1 MIARGNV
8 PIQLLNDVKNYIN
21 ITWSDVATD
30 EKVCGLIASGSA
42 YLDLKIGGSPDYEA
56 DGMPRTLLLEWVRYA
71 WSEALDVFEANFLPL
86 ILTAQHEE
94 VAANAQT
101 DTVPAPG

>member
-1 MIARGNV
+1 MTRQDIPAG
-8 PIQLLNDVKNYIN
+8 LLTDIENYLN
-21 ITWSDVATD
+21 ITWSDPATD

-86 ILTAQHEE
+86 ILTAQLE
-94 VAANAQT
+94 VT
-101 DTVPAPG
+101 PDGMESTVSPEN

>member
-1 MIARGNV
+1 MIPRDNV
-8 PIQLLNDVKNYIN
+8 PPKLLEEVKNYIN
-21 ITWSDVATD
+21 VTWSDVATD

-42 YLDLKIGGSPDYEA
+42 YLDLKIGGGPDYEE

-86 ILTAQHEE
+86 ILTAQLE
-94 VAANAQT
+94 VT
-101 DTVPAPG
+101 PDGMESTVSPEN

>member
-1 MIARGNV
+1 MIPRDNV
-8 PIQLLNDVKNYIN
+8 PPKLLEDVKNYIN
-21 ITWSDVATD
+21 VTWSDYATD
-30 EKVCGLIASGSA
+30 KKVCGLIASGSA

-101 DTVPAPG
+101 DTVPVPG

>member
-1 MIARGNV
+1 MIARNGV
-8 PIQLLNDVKNYIN
+8 PPQLLEEVKNYIN
-21 ITWSDVATD
+21 ITWSDPATD
-30 EKVCGLIASGSA
+30 AKVCGLIASGSA

-94 VAANAQT
+94 VAANAQK

>member
-1 MIARGNV
+1 MIARNGV
-8 PIQLLNDVKNYIN
+8 PPQLLEEVKNYIN
-21 ITWSDVATD
+21 VTWSDVATD

-42 YLDLKIGGSPDYEA
+42 YLDLKIGGGPDYEE

-86 ILTAQHEE
+86 ILTAQQEE
-94 VAANAQT
+94 VAASAQT
-101 DTVPAPG
+101 DTVPATS

>member
-1 MIARGNV
+1 MTRRTV
-8 PIQLLNDVKNYIN
+8 PAALLADVKNYLN

>member
-1 MIARGNV
+1 MTRQTV
-8 PIQLLNDVKNYIN
+8 PPALLANVKNYLN
-21 ITWSDVATD
+21 ITWDDEATD

-56 DGMPRTLLLEWVRYA
+56 DGLPRTLLLEWVRYA

-86 ILTAQHEE
+86 ILTAQQEE
-94 VAANAQT
+94 VAASAQT
-101 DTVPAPG
+101 DTVSATS

>member
-1 MIARGNV
+1 MITRESV
-8 PIQLLNDVKNYIN
+8 PAALLGDVKNYLN

-56 DGMPRTLLLEWVRYA
+56 DGMPRTLLLECVRYA
-71 WSEALDVFEANFLPL
+71 WSEALDVFEVNFLPL
-86 ILTAQHEE
+86 ILTAQQEE

-101 DTVPAPG
+101 DTVPAQG

>member
-1 MIARGNV
+1 MTRQTV
-8 PIQLLNDVKNYIN
+8 PAALLNDVKNYIN
-21 ITWSDVATD
+21 VTWSDGATD

-56 DGMPRTLLLEWVRYA
+56 NGLLEWVRYA

-86 ILTAQHEE
+86 ILTAQQEE
-94 VAANAQT
+94 VATSAQT
-101 DTVPAPG
+101 DTVSATS

>member
-1 MIARGNV
+1 MLARNGV
-8 PIQLLNDVKNYIN
+8 TPQLLEEVKNYIN

-56 DGMPRTLLLEWVRYA
+56 AGLPRTLLLEWVRYA

-86 ILTAQHEE
+86 ILTAQQEE

>member
-1 MIARGNV
+1 MTRQDIPAG
-8 PIQLLNDVKNYIN
+8 LLTDIENYLN
-21 ITWSDVATD
+21 ITWSDPATD

>member
-1 MIARGNV
+1 MNRQTV
-8 PIQLLNDVKNYIN
+8 PPALLADVKNYLN
-21 ITWSDVATD
+21 ITWDDEAID

-56 DGMPRTLLLEWVRYA
+56 DGMPRTLLLEWLRYA

-86 ILTAQHEE
+86 ILTAQQEE
-94 VAANAQT
+94 VAASAQT
-101 DTVPAPG
+101 DTVSATS

>member
-1 MIARGNV
+1 MIARNGV
-8 PIQLLNDVKNYIN
+8 PPQLLEEVKNYIN

-71 WSEALDVFEANFLPL
+71 WSEALDVFEANVLPL

-94 VAANAQT
+94 VATNAQT
-101 DTVPAPG
+101 DTVSASG

>member
-1 MIARGNV
+1 MTRQTV
-8 PIQLLNDVKNYIN
+8 PPALLANVKNYLN
-21 ITWSDVATD
+21 ITWDDEATD

-86 ILTAQHEE
+86 ILTAQQEE
-94 VAANAQT
+94 VAASAQT
-101 DTVPAPG
+101 DTVSATS

>member
-1 MIARGNV
+1 MTRQTV
-8 PIQLLNDVKNYIN
+8 PPALLADVKNYLN
-21 ITWSDVATD
+21 ITWDDEATD

-86 ILTAQHEE
+86 ILTAQQEE
-94 VAANAQT
+94 VAASAQT
-101 DTVPAPG
+101 DTVSATS

>member
-1 MIARGNV
+1 MTRQTV
-8 PIQLLNDVKNYIN
+8 PPDLLADVKNYLN
-21 ITWSDVATD
+21 ITWDDEATD

-86 ILTAQHEE
+86 ILTAQQEE
-94 VAANAQT
+94 VAASAQT
-101 DTVPAPG
+101 DTVSATS

>member
-1 MIARGNV
+1 MTRRTV
-8 PIQLLNDVKNYIN
+8 PAALLADVKNYIN
-21 ITWSDVATD
+21 VTWSDEATD

>member
-1 MIARGNV
+1 MTRQTV
-8 PIQLLNDVKNYIN
+8 PPALLADVKNHLN
-21 ITWSDVATD
+21 ITWDDEATD

-86 ILTAQHEE
+86 ILTAQQEE
-94 VAANAQT
+94 VAASAQT
-101 DTVPAPG
+101 DTVSATS